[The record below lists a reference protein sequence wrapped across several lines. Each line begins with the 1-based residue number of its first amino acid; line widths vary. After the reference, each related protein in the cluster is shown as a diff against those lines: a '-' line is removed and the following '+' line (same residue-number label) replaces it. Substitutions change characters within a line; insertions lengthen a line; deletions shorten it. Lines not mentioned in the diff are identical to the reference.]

1 MEPVRLVRGRGMPL
15 ERRDVDTDQIIPAK
29 WLKRIERSGFGE
41 GLFEAWRQDPS
52 FVLNQ
57 EAYKGAEILLAG
69 ANFGIGSSREHAVW
83 ALVDYGFRAVVAP
96 SFGDI
101 FRNNSVRSGLL
112 CAEVDQGVI
121 DTVVEAVKADPSTE
135 LVLDVAERSL
145 RVPRLGLESSFRLDD
160 ALRER
165 LLSGLDD
172 IGLTLRHEAETARY
186 EASRPAWLPR
196 IQPMA

>member
-172 IGLTLRHEAETARY
+172 IGLTLRHEAEIARY